1 MAFRVGP
8 GEPVCDMG
16 RIRPKA
22 RWLPLTVIERA
33 LRAIRENRLD
43 TKAKIGIVVIGRNEA
58 ARLGRAL
65 DSACAV
71 PAACVLYVDSG
82 SSDASVEIARSLGV
96 EVLQLD
102 ERQPLS
108 AARARKEG
116 ADHLMQANPD
126 IEYLQ
131 FLDGDSSLAPGW
143 VAKGIEFLRETPQAA
158 LVCGKLTERDPEGS
172 VYNRL
177 AALQWDTPAG
187 EISQSGGIFLV
198 RRVAYAEIGG
208 FNPVLRTGE
217 ERELC
222 ARLRAA
228 GHRLFRLDH
237 SMAEHDLGFYSFRQW
252 WTRRV
257 WGGYGY
263 AIEREERGSQ
273 AGTRRLKGVL
283 SLLCWGALL
292 PGLVIVGLGA
302 SLFTPWALIL
312 PLGGLCLY
320 LLFIARI
327 ALRQLRDGYGFKDA
341 ALYGLFCA
349 LQKIAVAQGFIS
361 RKLGRRDGPDAHTA
375 SGATR

>member
-1 MAFRVGP
+1 M
-8 GEPVCDMG
+8 
-16 RIRPKA
+16 
-22 RWLPLTVIERA
+22 
-33 LRAIRENRLD
+33 
-43 TKAKIGIVVIGRNEA
+43 VIGRNEA

-71 PAACVLYVDSG
+71 PGVRVLYVDSG
-82 SSDASVEIARSLGV
+82 SSDASVEIAHALGV

-102 ERQPLS
+102 ERQPFS

-116 ADHLMQANPD
+116 ADRLLATSPD

-131 FLDGDSSLAPGW
+131 FLDGDSRLAPGW
-143 VAKGIEFLRETPQAA
+143 VAQAIEFLRESPQAT

-187 EISQSGGIFLV
+187 EIIQSGGIFLV
-198 RRVAYAEIGG
+198 RRAAYAEIGG

-237 SMAEHDLGFYSFRQW
+237 AMAEHDLGFYSFRQW

-273 AGTRRLKGVL
+273 AGSRRLKGVL

-292 PGLVIVGLGA
+292 PGLIVVGLGA
-302 SLFTPWALIL
+302 SLFSPWAMIL
-312 PLGGLCLY
+312 PLGGLGLY
-320 LLFIARI
+320 LVFIARI
-327 ALRQLRDGYGFKDA
+327 TLRRLRDGYGFKDA
-341 ALYGLFCA
+341 ALYGVFCA
-349 LQKIAVAQGFIS
+349 LQKIAVAQGFLA
-361 RKLGRRDGPDAHTA
+361 RKLGRRNGPDAHTA
-375 SGATR
+375 SRTAP